1 MRPPGKK
8 GGQAARLL
16 PSQTMKPKTQAIV
29 PAERI
34 ESRILLIRS
43 HKVMLDSD
51 LAQLYGVTT
60 KRLNEQVKRNRDRF
74 PADFMFRLRV
84 REKNEV
90 VANCDHLRRL
100 KFSRTLPFAFT
111 EHGAIM
117 AASVLNTPRAIEASV
132 HVVRTFVK
140 LREVLRTHKEL
151 ARKLGDLEEQI
162 KGHDR
167 EITALFQAIRQ
178 LMEPAQRSGK
188 QIGFH

>member
-1 MRPPGKK
+1 
-8 GGQAARLL
+8 
-16 PSQTMKPKTQAIV
+16 
-29 PAERI
+29 
-34 ESRILLIRS
+34 
-43 HKVMLDSD
+43 
-51 LAQLYGVTT
+51 
-60 KRLNEQVKRNRDRF
+60 
-74 PADFMFRLRV
+74 
-84 REKNEV
+84 V
-90 VANCDHLRRL
+90 VANRDHLWRR
-100 KFSRTLPFAFT
+100 KFSRALPFAFT

-151 ARKLGDLEEQI
+151 ARKLGELGEQI

-178 LMEPAQRSGK
+178 LMEPARRSGK

>member
-1 MRPPGKK
+1 
-8 GGQAARLL
+8 
-16 PSQTMKPKTQAIV
+16 MKPKTQAIV

-34 ESRILLIRS
+34 ESCILLIRS

-84 REKNEV
+84 KEKKEV
-90 VANCDHLRRL
+90 VAICDHLRRL
-100 KFSRTLPFAFT
+100 KFSRALPFAFT

-140 LREVLRTHKEL
+140 LREVLRTHKDL
-151 ARKLGDLEEQI
+151 ARKLGELEEQI

-188 QIGFH
+188 QIGFRH

>member
-1 MRPPGKK
+1 
-8 GGQAARLL
+8 
-16 PSQTMKPKTQAIV
+16 MKPKTQAIV

-34 ESRILLIRS
+34 ESRILLIRG

-74 PADFMFRLRV
+74 PADFMFQLRAK
-84 REKNEV
+84 EKKEV
-90 VANCDHLRRL
+90 VANCDHLWRL
-100 KFSRTLPFAFT
+100 KFSRALPFAFT

-140 LREVLRTHKEL
+140 LREVLRTHKDL
-151 ARKLGDLEEQI
+151 ARKLGELEEQI
-162 KGHDR
+162 QGHDR

-178 LMEPAQRSGK
+178 LMEPAHRSGK
-188 QIGFH
+188 QIGFR

>member
-1 MRPPGKK
+1 
-8 GGQAARLL
+8 
-16 PSQTMKPKTQAIV
+16 MKPKIQAIV

-34 ESRILLIRS
+34 ETRILLVRG

-60 KRLNEQVKRNRDRF
+60 KRLNEQVKRNRERF
-74 PADFMFRLRV
+74 PDDFMFRLRTK
-84 REKNEV
+84 EKKEV
-90 VANCDHLRRL
+90 VANCDHLWRL
-100 KFSRTLPFAFT
+100 KFSRALPFAFT

-151 ARKLGDLEEQI
+151 ARKLGALEEQI

-178 LMEPAQRSGK
+178 LMEPAHRSGK

>member
-1 MRPPGKK
+1 
-8 GGQAARLL
+8 
-16 PSQTMKPKTQAIV
+16 MKPKTQAIV

-43 HKVMLDSD
+43 HKIMLDSD

-84 REKNEV
+84 KEKNEV
-90 VANCDHLRRL
+90 VANCDYLRRL
-100 KFSRTLPFAFT
+100 KFSRALPLAFT

-117 AASVLNTPRAIEASV
+117 AASVLNTPRAVEASV

-151 ARKLGDLEEQI
+151 ARKLGELEGADQ
-162 KGHDR
+162 GTRPGDHGPVSGDPAADGTGAPVGQADR
-167 EITALFQAIRQ
+167 IPALASLR
-178 LMEPAQRSGK
+178 R
-188 QIGFH
+188 